1 MCRRCIWDILNLG
14 VLYLTECSPADRRC
28 SAIYRRWFLATIH
41 RDNFLMHAL
50 NFLSM
55 HDDYSRTT
63 PIIRRTTGAWSG
75 DGGDAQICADKTQ
88 KYYSR
93 SQPDHDK

>member
-1 MCRRCIWDILNLG
+1 
-14 VLYLTECSPADRRC
+14 
-28 SAIYRRWFLATIH
+28 
-41 RDNFLMHAL
+41 
-50 NFLSM
+50 M

-63 PIIRRTTGAWSG
+63 LIIRRTTGAWSG